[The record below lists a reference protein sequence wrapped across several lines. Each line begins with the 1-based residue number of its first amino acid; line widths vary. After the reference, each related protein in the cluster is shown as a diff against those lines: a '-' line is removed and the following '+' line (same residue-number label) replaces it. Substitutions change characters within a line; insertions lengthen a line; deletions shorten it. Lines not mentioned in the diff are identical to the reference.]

1 MTEKELLNLI
11 VERDYEAVE
20 VELKTGFDVNKS
32 LNNDTTGIEWAS
44 YTDDIQMM
52 EIFWKHGAKSEN
64 EYVQDFIKEFEK
76 GKTYLDFQKTEENK
90 EDYPNLTESF
100 SVDKFEFLE
109 GSIQEFEDNF
119 FTIFLPISKFVLDD
133 EIIETSIRLDGIQ
146 LPESLSLCIGKTIK
160 FPINPVEGYID
171 GSIYLKNCHNPV
183 DVTEI
188 NFLKLENQKLT
199 LVMKMNFDFEYE
211 SIGFNNEL
219 LTKEFHLEIY

>member
-20 VELKTGFDVNKS
+20 VALKNGFDVNKS

-44 YTDDIQMM
+44 YTKDIQMM

-64 EYVQDFIKEFEK
+64 EYVQDFINEFEK
-76 GKTYLDFQKTEENK
+76 GKTHLDFQKTGENK

-119 FTIFLPISKFVLDD
+119 FTIFLPITKFVLDD
-133 EIIETSIRLDGIQ
+133 EIIETSLRLDGIQ
-146 LPESLSLCIGKTIK
+146 LTESLSSCIGKTIK

-171 GSIYLKNCHNPV
+171 GSIYLRNSHNPV

-188 NFLKLENQKLT
+188 KFLKQDNKKLILE
-199 LVMKMNFDFEYE
+199 MKMNFDFEYE
-211 SIGFNNEL
+211 SIGFNNEE
-219 LTKEFHLEIY
+219 LTKEFVLEIY

>member
-1 MTEKELLNLI
+1 MTEKELLNLV

-20 VELKTGFDVNKS
+20 NALKNGFDANKP

-52 EIFWKHGAKSEN
+52 EIFWKHGAKSDN
-64 EYVQDFIKEFEK
+64 EYVQDFIKDFES
-76 GKTYLDFQKTEENK
+76 GKTHLDFQKVEENK

-119 FTIFLPISKFVLDD
+119 FTIFLPISKFVLDY

-146 LPESLSLCIGKTIK
+146 LPESLSSCIGKTIE
-160 FPINPVEGYID
+160 FPINPNEGYID
-171 GSIYLKNCHNPV
+171 GSIYLRNCHNPV

-188 NFLKLENQKLT
+188 KFLKLENQKLT
-199 LVMKMNFDFEYE
+199 LEMKMNFDFEYE
-211 SIGFNNEL
+211 NIGFKNEL
-219 LTKEFHLEIY
+219 LKKEFRLEIY